1 MQSLLTLKKLYSKS
15 VFISERNSFVTPT
28 RFVSRL
34 KQKSYQCEKFKSC
47 LPSWNARLNMS
58 IQNQEL
64 HTYMSV
70 FNTKINKTD
79 ISDITFTT
87 SDDVKPFWSCSTI
100 CIALVFQRL
109 ENTVNRLKAMR
120 KHYQPLKRKLW
131 VVKIMTFLSIR
142 QESIGYT

>member
-1 MQSLLTLKKLYSKS
+1 MQSILTLKKLYSKS

-87 SDDVKPFWSCSTI
+87 SDDVKPFWSS
-100 CIALVFQRL
+100 VQQF
-109 ENTVNRLKAMR
+109 V
-120 KHYQPLKRKLW
+120 
-131 VVKIMTFLSIR
+131 LSW
-142 QESIGYT
+142 YFND

>member
-1 MQSLLTLKKLYSKS
+1 MQSILTLKKLYPKS

-64 HTYMSV
+64 NTYMSV

-87 SDDVKPFWSCSTI
+87 SDDVKPFRGCATT

-109 ENTVNRLKAMR
+109 ENTVYRLKAMR
-120 KHYQPLKRKLW
+120 KHYQPPKRKLW

-142 QESIGYT
+142 QESKGYT

>member
-1 MQSLLTLKKLYSKS
+1 MQSILTLKKLYSKS

-34 KQKSYQCEKFKSC
+34 KQKSYQCAKFKSC

-79 ISDITFTT
+79 IPDITFTT
-87 SDDVKPFWSCSTI
+87 SDDVKPFRGSATT

-109 ENTVNRLKAMR
+109 ENTVYRLKAMR

-142 QESIGYT
+142 QESKGYT

>member
-1 MQSLLTLKKLYSKS
+1 MQSILTLKKLYSKS

-58 IQNQEL
+58 IQNREL

-87 SDDVKPFWSCSTI
+87 SDDVKPFWGSATT

-109 ENTVNRLKAMR
+109 ENTVYRLKAMR
-120 KHYQPLKRKLW
+120 KHYQPPKRKLW

-142 QESIGYT
+142 QESKGYT

>member
-1 MQSLLTLKKLYSKS
+1 MQSILTLKKLYSKS

-64 HTYMSV
+64 NTYMSV

-87 SDDVKPFWSCSTI
+87 SDDVKPFWGSATT

-109 ENTVNRLKAMR
+109 ENTVYRLKAMR
-120 KHYQPLKRKLW
+120 KHYQPPKRKLW

-142 QESIGYT
+142 QESKGYT

>member
-58 IQNQEL
+58 IQNREL

-87 SDDVKPFWSCSTI
+87 SDDVKPTI

>member
-1 MQSLLTLKKLYSKS
+1 
-15 VFISERNSFVTPT
+15 
-28 RFVSRL
+28 
-34 KQKSYQCEKFKSC
+34 
-47 LPSWNARLNMS
+47 MS

-87 SDDVKPFWSCSTI
+87 SDDVKPFWGCATT
-100 CIALVFQRL
+100 CIALVFERL
-109 ENTVNRLKAMR
+109 ENTVYRLKAMR

-131 VVKIMTFLSIR
+131 VVKIMTFYRSDIIKNQKDIR
-142 QESIGYT
+142 RKGRVSNNPGVDLPHLNNP

>member
-1 MQSLLTLKKLYSKS
+1 MQSILTLKKLYSKS

-79 ISDITFTT
+79 ISDITLTT
-87 SDDVKPFWSCSTI
+87 SDDVKPFWGSATT

-109 ENTVNRLKAMR
+109 ENTVYRLKAMR

-142 QESIGYT
+142 QESKGYT

>member
-1 MQSLLTLKKLYSKS
+1 MQSISTLKKLYSKS

-28 RFVSRL
+28 RFVSQL

-87 SDDVKPFWSCSTI
+87 TDDVKPFRGCATT

-109 ENTVNRLKAMR
+109 ENTVYRLKAMR

-142 QESIGYT
+142 QDSKGYT